1 MRKIEKIPKPPEVGD
16 TRVISSFALF
26 PVSITKED
34 SIETRWFERVNI
46 KQELAREWST
56 ERKNWE
62 YFWKDI
68 EFV

>member
-26 PVSITKED
+26 PISITKED
-34 SIETRWFERVNI
+34 IIEIRWFEKVNI
-46 KQELAREWST
+46 KQELTREWNKD
-56 ERKNWE
+56 RRCWE

-68 EFV
+68 DFV